1 MNLRYL
7 LLAAALALV
16 AGCGSGIPEPQ
27 GGDLEKTETQPAAD
41 LEKGSQ
47 ATTMEQWAAANPDN
61 GKPGS
66 GEGSEK

>member
-1 MNLRYL
+1 MRIGPF

-27 GGDLEKTETQPAAD
+27 GGDLSKTEEQPAAD
-41 LEKGSQ
+41 LAKGAE
-47 ATTMEQWAAANPDN
+47 ATTMEQWSAANPDN

-66 GEGSEK
+66 GEAGGK